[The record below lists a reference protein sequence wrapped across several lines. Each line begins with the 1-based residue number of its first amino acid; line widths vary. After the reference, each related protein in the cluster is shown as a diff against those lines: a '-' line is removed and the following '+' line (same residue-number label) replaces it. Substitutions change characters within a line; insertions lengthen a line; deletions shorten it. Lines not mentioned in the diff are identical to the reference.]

1 MNIAMPF
8 ILGFTT
14 SFLGTVFPSML
25 NMTAVK
31 TSIDKNNKEAVRYAM
46 GVSVIVLFQAYLA
59 ILFAKHL
66 HENPA
71 FLSNVQLIGA
81 VTFAILSAYFFRQSK
96 RDKRSTTNKRTTNS
110 FMVGIVLSS
119 LNMFAIPFFCEIA
132 SVLGMF
138 GWLQFEQMTIAV
150 FVVGS
155 AIGTFCLLNL
165 YIVYAQKIR
174 NRSQRVLKDMNTVLA
189 ILTGALA
196 IITLLNLLF

>member
-1 MNIAMPF
+1 MNIAVPF

-14 SFLGTVFPSML
+14 SFLGTIFPSML

-46 GVSVIVLFQAYLA
+46 GVSIVVLVQAYFA

-66 HENPA
+66 HENA
-71 FLSNVQLIGA
+71 GFASNIQLIGA
-81 VTFAILSAYFFRQSK
+81 VTFAILSVYFFIQSK
-96 RDKRSTTNKRTTNS
+96 KDKTKKDHRTRTNS

-138 GWLQFEQMTIAV
+138 GWLQFEQMTIV
-150 FVVGS
+150 LFVVGS

-165 YIVYAQKIR
+165 YILYAQKIKSKSR
-174 NRSQRVLKDMNTVLA
+174 KVMKDMNMMLA
-189 ILTGALA
+189 MLTGALA
-196 IITLLNLLF
+196 VITFLNLLL